1 MIGDQLNSGTSN
13 INKTSQDRK
22 GLFTTRQVDQTTK
35 QAVSVSQI
43 RQSRQK
49 IELDVVRLHNR
60 IQLLEA
66 EEERANKIIEDT
78 KNKVKQIMKSRAANE
93 QFKKELSKTR
103 DLDLKK
109 KQAQVRK
116 RMNSKLPSMI
126 GTQQTTSM
134 PNSPLNSNSMM
145 AMNQNQLA
153 DGSALIASDIKQSSQ
168 PTIRENN
175 LSNQDLVKAQEIP

>member
-1 MIGDQLNSGTSN
+1 
-13 INKTSQDRK
+13 
-22 GLFTTRQVDQTTK
+22 
-35 QAVSVSQI
+35 
-43 RQSRQK
+43 
-49 IELDVVRLHNR
+49 
-60 IQLLEA
+60 LLEA

-145 AMNQNQLA
+145 AMNQN
-153 DGSALIASDIKQSSQ
+153 
-168 PTIRENN
+168 
-175 LSNQDLVKAQEIP
+175 